1 MTTEIAHQATI
12 LVIDDEVDI
21 LDLLEMIL
29 EVEGYHVITA
39 GDGSQGLQLAE
50 THQPDLILLDLMMPG
65 MDGYAVVEM
74 LKAKPDLATIPVIML
89 TALAQ
94 VNERIQGLTAGAED
108 YITKPFESQELVLR
122 IESVLNRTLPIKY
135 INPLIGAMGE
145 QFSADGV
152 EQLASH
158 LQAASAIQQG
168 LLPQTP
174 PHIPGVDMA
183 GYLRSSMSVS
193 GDFYDFIQLDDRRFG
208 LVIADVRGKG
218 IPGALLMVMIRT
230 ALRLVS
236 REEERRF
243 GDKASTANVLKR
255 INDLIATDTDPDL
268 FATVV
273 YGVLDADA
281 NRLSTGT
288 TPTYTFTYANAGHC
302 YPFHLMNASPSR
314 DWVEDNNST
323 DIEHAP
329 APRPESEAGLI
340 EEIHQ
345 IRQLNV
351 GGLVLGSFGFA
362 TFEEQ
367 VIELQPGD
375 ALLFYTDGILEA
387 ENQNGILYGEKR
399 LAQVFESNYHLFA
412 EGICQQI
419 EADLLNFCRLEDKSD
434 PPQLQDDLAL
444 IVVKVNAGR
453 NPSMSIGHTSA
464 SSRQE

>member
-29 EVEGYHVITA
+29 ELEGYCVITA
-39 GDGSQGLQLAE
+39 GDGNQGLQLAK
-50 THQPDLILLDLMMPG
+50 THRPDLILLDLMMPG

-122 IESVLNRTLPIKY
+122 IESVLSRTLPIKY
-135 INPLIGAMGE
+135 INPLISAMGE

-168 LLPQTP
+168 LLPQTS

-236 REEERRF
+236 REEERQF
-243 GDKASTANVLKR
+243 GDKASAANVLKR

-288 TPTYTFTYANAGHC
+288 SPTYTFTYANAGHC
-302 YPFHLMNASPSR
+302 YPFHLMNTSSSR
-314 DWVEDNNST
+314 DWVEDSNST

-329 APRPESEAGLI
+329 ASPESEARLI
-340 EEIHQ
+340 EEIRQ

-351 GGLVLGSFGFA
+351 GGLILGSFGFA

-375 ALLFYTDGILEA
+375 TLLFYTDGILEA

-399 LAQVFESNYHLFA
+399 LTQVFESNYHLSA

-419 EADLLNFCRLEDKSD
+419 EEDLLNFCRVEDKSD
-434 PPQLQDDLAL
+434 PPQLRDDLAL
-444 IVVKVNAGR
+444 IVVKVNSGQ
-453 NPSMSIGHTSA
+453 NPP
-464 SSRQE
+464 

>member
-29 EVEGYHVITA
+29 ELEGYCVITA
-39 GDGSQGLQLAE
+39 GDGNQGLQLAK
-50 THQPDLILLDLMMPG
+50 THRPDLILLDLMMPG

-122 IESVLNRTLPIKY
+122 IESVLSRTLPIKY
-135 INPLIGAMGE
+135 INPLISAMGE

-168 LLPQTP
+168 LLPQTS

-236 REEERRF
+236 REEERQF
-243 GDKASTANVLKR
+243 GDKASAANVLKR

-288 TPTYTFTYANAGHC
+288 SPTYTFTYANAGHC
-302 YPFHLMNASPSR
+302 YPFHLMNTSSAR
-314 DWVEDNNST
+314 DWVEDSNSA

-329 APRPESEAGLI
+329 ASPESEARLI
-340 EEIHQ
+340 EEIRQ

-351 GGLVLGSFGFA
+351 GGLILGSFGFA

-375 ALLFYTDGILEA
+375 TLLFYTDGILEA

-399 LAQVFESNYHLFA
+399 LTQVFESNYHLSA

-419 EADLLNFCRLEDKSD
+419 EEDLLNFCRVEDKSD
-434 PPQLQDDLAL
+434 PPQLRDDLAL
-444 IVVKVNAGR
+444 IVVKVNSGR
-453 NPSMSIGHTSA
+453 NPP
-464 SSRQE
+464 

>member
-1 MTTEIAHQATI
+1 MTTERAHQATI

-29 EVEGYHVITA
+29 ELEGYCVITA
-39 GDGSQGLQLAE
+39 GDGNQGLQLAK
-50 THQPDLILLDLMMPG
+50 THRPDLILLDLMMPG

-122 IESVLNRTLPIKY
+122 IESVLSRTLPIKY
-135 INPLIGAMGE
+135 INPLISAMGE

-168 LLPQTP
+168 LLPQTS

-236 REEERRF
+236 REEERQF
-243 GDKASTANVLKR
+243 GDKASAANVLKR

-288 TPTYTFTYANAGHC
+288 SPTYTFTYANAGHC
-302 YPFHLMNASPSR
+302 YPFHLMNTSSSR
-314 DWVEDNNST
+314 DWVEDSNSA

-329 APRPESEAGLI
+329 ASPESEARLI
-340 EEIHQ
+340 EEIRQ

-351 GGLVLGSFGFA
+351 GGLILGSFGFA

-375 ALLFYTDGILEA
+375 TLLFYTDGILEA

-399 LAQVFESNYHLFA
+399 LTQVFESNYHLSA

-419 EADLLNFCRLEDKSD
+419 EEDLLNFCRVEDKSD
-434 PPQLQDDLAL
+434 PPQLRDDLAL
-444 IVVKVNAGR
+444 IVVKVNSGQ
-453 NPSMSIGHTSA
+453 NPP
-464 SSRQE
+464 

>member
-29 EVEGYHVITA
+29 ELEGYCVITA
-39 GDGSQGLQLAE
+39 GDGNQGLQLAK
-50 THQPDLILLDLMMPG
+50 THRPDLILLDLMMPG

-122 IESVLNRTLPIKY
+122 IESVLSRTLPIKY
-135 INPLIGAMGE
+135 INPLISAMGE

-168 LLPQTP
+168 LLPQTS

-236 REEERRF
+236 REEERQF
-243 GDKASTANVLKR
+243 GDKASAANVLKR

-288 TPTYTFTYANAGHC
+288 SPTYTFTYANAGHC
-302 YPFHLMNASPSR
+302 YPFHLMNTSSSR
-314 DWVEDNNST
+314 DWVEDSNSA
-323 DIEHAP
+323 DIEHAT
-329 APRPESEAGLI
+329 ASPESEARLI
-340 EEIHQ
+340 EEIRQ

-351 GGLVLGSFGFA
+351 GGLILGSFGFA

-375 ALLFYTDGILEA
+375 TLLFYTDGILEA

-399 LAQVFESNYHLFA
+399 LTQVFESNYHLSA

-419 EADLLNFCRLEDKSD
+419 EEDLLNFCRLEDKSD
-434 PPQLQDDLAL
+434 PPQLRDDLAL
-444 IVVKVNAGR
+444 IVVKVNSGR
-453 NPSMSIGHTSA
+453 NPP
-464 SSRQE
+464 

>member
-1 MTTEIAHQATI
+1 VTTEIAHQATI

-94 VNERIQGLTAGAED
+94 ANERIQGLTAGAVD

-122 IESVLNRTLPIKY
+122 IESVLSRTLPIKY

-145 QFSADGV
+145 QFSVDGV

-158 LQAASAIQQG
+158 LQTASAIQQG

-174 PHIPGVDMA
+174 PHIPGVDIA

-281 NRLSTGT
+281 NRLSTET
-288 TPTYTFTYANAGHC
+288 SPTCTFTYANAGHC
-302 YPFHLMNASPSR
+302 YPFHLMNTSPTR
-314 DWVEDNNST
+314 GW
-323 DIEHAP
+323 I
-329 APRPESEAGLI
+329 
-340 EEIHQ
+340 
-345 IRQLNV
+345 
-351 GGLVLGSFGFA
+351 
-362 TFEEQ
+362 
-367 VIELQPGD
+367 
-375 ALLFYTDGILEA
+375 
-387 ENQNGILYGEKR
+387 
-399 LAQVFESNYHLFA
+399 
-412 EGICQQI
+412 
-419 EADLLNFCRLEDKSD
+419 
-434 PPQLQDDLAL
+434 
-444 IVVKVNAGR
+444 
-453 NPSMSIGHTSA
+453 
-464 SSRQE
+464 